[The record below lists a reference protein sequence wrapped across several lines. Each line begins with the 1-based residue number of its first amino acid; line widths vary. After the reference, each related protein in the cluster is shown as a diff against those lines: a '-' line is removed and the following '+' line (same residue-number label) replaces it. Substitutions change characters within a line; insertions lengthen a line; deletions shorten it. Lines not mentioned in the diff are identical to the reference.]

1 LLLSLE
7 EREDQTMKTITLII
21 VLSVPVT
28 AFVTGR
34 AVAEV
39 QANDMASPT
48 YEACAAIPIE
58 AVEDAD
64 VESADYGV
72 GLLFRE
78 YDLDGDGR
86 PEFMTATQFD
96 TQGSTGAIHAK
107 PLFYWID
114 LNADAVYDQVWIDQ
128 GGQGRCDDI
137 VLYQGPVQGRAL
149 LPLYTEL
156 APR

>member
-1 LLLSLE
+1 
-7 EREDQTMKTITLII
+7 MKTIILII
-21 VLSVPVT
+21 ALSATLTLFLITVPVD
-28 AFVTGR
+28 
-34 AVAEV
+34 AEV
-39 QANDMASPT
+39 HAGNMAGMT
-48 YEACAAIPIE
+48 YEACAAIPSE
-58 AVEDAD
+58 LAEEAD

-78 YDLDGDGR
+78 YDLNGDGR

-96 TQGSTGAIHAK
+96 AQGATGTIHAK

-114 LNADAVYDQVWIDQ
+114 LNADTIYDQVWIDR

-137 VLYQGPVQGRAL
+137 VLYQGPVQGRTL

>member
-1 LLLSLE
+1 
-7 EREDQTMKTITLII
+7 MKTITLII
-21 VLSVPVT
+21 ALSVTVT
-28 AFVTGR
+28 SAFVSGR
-34 AVAEV
+34 AIAEV
-39 QANDMASPT
+39 QANDMTGPT
-48 YEACAAIPIE
+48 YEACAAIPLE

-72 GLLFRE
+72 GLIFRE

-96 TQGSTGAIHAK
+96 AQGLTSAIQAK

-114 LNADAVYDQVWIDQ
+114 LNADATYDQVWIDQ

>member
-1 LLLSLE
+1 
-7 EREDQTMKTITLII
+7 MKTITLII
-21 VLSVPVT
+21 ALSVMLTSAFATET
-28 AFVTGR
+28 ALAAAQVDDTTG
-34 AVAEV
+34 
-39 QANDMASPT
+39 ST
-48 YEACAAIPIE
+48 HEACGTVPSE
-58 AVEDAD
+58 PVEEAD

-72 GLLFRE
+72 GLVFRE

-96 TQGSTGAIHAK
+96 AQGPTSGMQPM

-114 LNADAVYDQVWIDQ
+114 LNSDATYDQVWIDR

-156 APR
+156 TPH

>member
-1 LLLSLE
+1 
-7 EREDQTMKTITLII
+7 MNTITLII
-21 VLSVPVT
+21 VLSITVPAT
-28 AFVTGR
+28 FVTDR

-39 QANDMASPT
+39 QINDMAGPT

-58 AVEDAD
+58 AVEEADA
-64 VESADYGV
+64 ESADYGV

-96 TQGSTGAIHAK
+96 AQAPTGAIHAK

-114 LNADAVYDQVWIDQ
+114 LNADAAYDQVWIDQ

-149 LPLYTEL
+149 LPLYTEV

>member
-1 LLLSLE
+1 
-7 EREDQTMKTITLII
+7 MKTITRIIALSLI
-21 VLSVPVT
+21 VSS
-28 AFVTGR
+28 AFVAGR
-34 AVAEV
+34 ALAQVH
-39 QANDMASPT
+39 ANDMAGPT

-96 TQGSTGAIHAK
+96 AQGPTGAIHAK

-114 LNADAVYDQVWIDQ
+114 LNADAAYDQVWIDQ

-137 VLYQGPVQGRAL
+137 VLYQGPIQGRAL

>member
-1 LLLSLE
+1 
-7 EREDQTMKTITLII
+7 MKTITLII
-21 VLSVPVT
+21 VLST
-28 AFVTGR
+28 FVTDR

-39 QANDMASPT
+39 QATDMAGPT

-58 AVEDAD
+58 AVEEAD

-96 TQGSTGAIHAK
+96 AQGPTGAIHAK

-114 LNADAVYDQVWIDQ
+114 LNADAAYDQVWIDQ

>member
-1 LLLSLE
+1 
-7 EREDQTMKTITLII
+7 MKTIILIV
-21 VLSVPVT
+21 VLSIAVT
-28 AFVTGR
+28 SAFVPGR

-39 QANDMASPT
+39 QANDMAGST
-48 YEACAAIPIE
+48 YEACGAIPIE

-64 VESADYGV
+64 VEFADYGV
-72 GLLFRE
+72 GLIFRE

-96 TQGSTGAIHAK
+96 AQGPTGSRHAK

-114 LNADAVYDQVWIDQ
+114 LNADATYDQVWIDR

>member
-1 LLLSLE
+1 
-7 EREDQTMKTITLII
+7 MKTITLVI
-21 VLSVPVT
+21 VLSITVT
-28 AFVTGR
+28 SAFLTDR
-34 AVAEV
+34 AIAEL
-39 QANDMASPT
+39 QAHDMPGPT
-48 YEACAAIPIE
+48 YEACAAMTIE
-58 AVEDAD
+58 AVEDA
-64 VESADYGV
+64 EREFADYGV

-78 YDLDGDGR
+78 YDLDGNGR
-86 PEFMTATQFD
+86 PEFMTATQVD
-96 TQGSTGAIHAK
+96 TQGPAGAIQAK

-114 LNADAVYDQVWIDQ
+114 LNADAAYDQVWIDQ

>member
-1 LLLSLE
+1 
-7 EREDQTMKTITLII
+7 MKTITLII
-21 VLSVPVT
+21 VLSLTVPS
-28 AFVTGR
+28 AFATDR
-34 AVAEV
+34 AIAEW
-39 QANDMASPT
+39 QTHDMPGQT
-48 YEACAAIPIE
+48 YEACTAIPIE

-64 VESADYGV
+64 IESADYGV

-78 YDLDGDGR
+78 YDLNGDGR

-96 TQGSTGAIHAK
+96 AQGPTGAIHAK

-156 APR
+156 ATR

>member
-1 LLLSLE
+1 
-7 EREDQTMKTITLII
+7 MKTITLII
-21 VLSVPVT
+21 ALSATVT
-28 AFVTGR
+28 LSFVTGP
-34 AVAEV
+34 VLAEV
-39 QANDMASPT
+39 HATDMADTT
-48 YEACAAIPIE
+48 YEACAAIPSE
-58 AVEDAD
+58 LAEEAD

-78 YDLDGDGR
+78 YDLNGDGR

-96 TQGSTGAIHAK
+96 AQKATGTIHAK

-114 LNADAVYDQVWIDQ
+114 LNADTIYDQVWIDR

-137 VLYQGPVQGRAL
+137 VLYQGPVQGRML